1 MPFFESAEA
10 IIVLFSLIFFMH
22 QQKIIKNWH
31 FFLIFVLTKT
41 PKQRIMLP
49 ARGAMSA
56 EATKTNNSPPT
67 AQPSIIFFGTRVSES
82 LQFVGEASLT
92 LNYRLIFLA
101 LGKIYLWTI
110 QLNFSWNANST
121 ESQSYTRLVNP
132 LMLINDVDLR
142 FSPEKAPVI
151 TLYFA

>member
-1 MPFFESAEA
+1 
-10 IIVLFSLIFFMH
+10 
-22 QQKIIKNWH
+22 
-31 FFLIFVLTKT
+31 
-41 PKQRIMLP
+41 MLP

-92 LNYRLIFLA
+92 LNYRQIFFA
-101 LGKIYLWTI
+101 PGKILNLAI
-110 QLNFSWNANST
+110 QPNTLCNANST

-132 LMLINDVDLR
+132 LMLINDIDLR
-142 FSPEKAPVI
+142 ISPEKTPVI